1 MTDKKQIKGLLDY
14 ISLKPGEEAELAPN
28 SEDYVFGMG
37 VGATK
42 EARDLAIIGSIYI
55 NIQKLKKLSKNPNGR
70 PKKSILLGID
80 QKRVFALWFMIKDW
94 SLVKKSNTSNR
105 ELILFAQENEYSITT
120 KKLFIGMIAFDGILS
135 SVEGLVMVLILI
147 TFLYYLLKGQGVS
160 EVTEEASEEFELLNS
175 FQTIQYLIA
184 GGFALWLGSETLVR
198 GAVSLASL
206 MGVSERVIS
215 ISIISVG
222 TSIPELSASI
232 IAIIRKEKAISLGNL
247 IGSNVFNILAVMG
260 ITSIIQPISVQD
272 PSLITNDF
280 IWMFAISLLVLL
292 MVFVPR
298 DSRLNRFN
306 GVVLLGLYLYFIY
319 GILG

>member
-1 MTDKKQIKGLLDY
+1 MAFIAIVVGLLLLIKGGDWLLKSSV
-14 ISLKPGEEAELAPN
+14 SLSLNLSIPKSVIGMTVVSFATSAPELIVSIQSALAGYSDIALGN
-28 SEDYVFGMG
+28 V
-37 VGATK
+37 VGSNIANL
-42 EARDLAIIGSIYI
+42 AFVLAITILITPI
-55 NIQKLKKLSKNPNGR
+55 AV
-70 PKKSILLGID
+70 PKSFFKT
-80 QKRVFALWFMIKDW
+80 DW
-94 SLVKKSNTSNR
+94 PMMML
-105 ELILFAQENEYSITT
+105 TT
-120 KKLFIGMIAFDGILS
+120 LLFIGMIVFDGTLS
-135 SVEGLVMVLILI
+135 SVEGFIMVLILI
-147 TFLYYLLKGQGVS
+147 AFLYYLLKGQGVS
-160 EVTEEASEEFELLNS
+160 EVTEVASEEFKLLNS

-260 ITSIIQPISVQD
+260 ITSMIQPISVQD
-272 PSLITNDF
+272 PNLITNDLV
-280 IWMFAISLLVLL
+280 WMFAISLLVLL
-292 MVFVPR
+292 MVFIPR

-319 GILG
+319 DILG

>member
-1 MTDKKQIKGLLDY
+1 MAFIAIVVGLLLLIKGGDWLLKSSV
-14 ISLKPGEEAELAPN
+14 SLSLNLSIPKAVIGMTVVSFATSAPELIVSIQSALAGYSDIALGN
-28 SEDYVFGMG
+28 V
-37 VGATK
+37 VGSNIANL
-42 EARDLAIIGSIYI
+42 AFVLAITILITPI
-55 NIQKLKKLSKNPNGR
+55 AV
-70 PKKSILLGID
+70 PKSFFKT
-80 QKRVFALWFMIKDW
+80 DW
-94 SLVKKSNTSNR
+94 PMMML
-105 ELILFAQENEYSITT
+105 TT
-120 KKLFIGMIAFDGILS
+120 LLFIGMIVFDGTLS
-135 SVEGLVMVLILI
+135 SVEGFIMVLILI
-147 TFLYYLLKGQGVS
+147 AFLYYLLKGQGVS
-160 EVTEEASEEFELLNS
+160 EVTEVASEEFELLNS

-260 ITSIIQPISVQD
+260 ITSMIQPISVQD
-272 PSLITNDF
+272 PNLITNDLV
-280 IWMFAISLLVLL
+280 WMFAISLLVLL
-292 MVFVPR
+292 MVFIPR

-319 GILG
+319 DILG

>member
-1 MTDKKQIKGLLDY
+1 MAFIAIVVGLLLLIKGGDWLLKSSV
-14 ISLKPGEEAELAPN
+14 SLSLNLSIPKAVIGMTVVSFATSAPELIVSIQSALAGYSDIALGN
-28 SEDYVFGMG
+28 V
-37 VGATK
+37 VGSNIANL
-42 EARDLAIIGSIYI
+42 AFVLAITILITPI
-55 NIQKLKKLSKNPNGR
+55 AV
-70 PKKSILLGID
+70 PKSFFKTDWPMMMLATL
-80 QKRVFALWFMIKDW
+80 VFF
-94 SLVKKSNTSNR
+94 
-105 ELILFAQENEYSITT
+105 
-120 KKLFIGMIAFDGILS
+120 GMIAFDGMLS
-135 SVEGLVMVLILI
+135 SVEGFIMVLILI
-147 TFLYYLLKGQGVS
+147 AFLYYLLKGQGVS
-160 EVTEEASEEFELLNS
+160 EVTEVASEEFELLNS

-260 ITSIIQPISVQD
+260 ITSMIQPISVQD
-272 PSLITNDF
+272 PNLITNDLV
-280 IWMFAISLLVLL
+280 WMFAISLLVLL
-292 MVFVPR
+292 MVFIPR

-319 GILG
+319 DILG

>member
-1 MTDKKQIKGLLDY
+1 MAFIAIVVGLLLLIKGGDWLLKSSV
-14 ISLKPGEEAELAPN
+14 SLSLNLSIPKAVIGMTVVSLATSAPELIVSIQSALAGYSDIALGN
-28 SEDYVFGMG
+28 V
-37 VGATK
+37 VGSNIANL
-42 EARDLAIIGSIYI
+42 AFVLAITILITPI
-55 NIQKLKKLSKNPNGR
+55 AV
-70 PKKSILLGID
+70 PKSFFKT
-80 QKRVFALWFMIKDW
+80 DW
-94 SLVKKSNTSNR
+94 PMMMLAT
-105 ELILFAQENEYSITT
+105 L
-120 KKLFIGMIAFDGILS
+120 LFIGMIAFDGILS

-147 TFLYYLLKGQGVS
+147 AFLYYLLKGQGVS
-160 EVTEEASEEFELLNS
+160 EVTDEASEEFELLNS

-260 ITSIIQPISVQD
+260 ITSMIQPISVQD

>member
-1 MTDKKQIKGLLDY
+1 MAFIAIVVGLLLLIKGGDWLLKSSV
-14 ISLKPGEEAELAPN
+14 SLSLNLSIPKAVIGMTVVSFATSAPELIVSIQSALAGYSDIALGN
-28 SEDYVFGMG
+28 V
-37 VGATK
+37 VGSNIANL
-42 EARDLAIIGSIYI
+42 AFVLAITILITPI
-55 NIQKLKKLSKNPNGR
+55 AV
-70 PKKSILLGID
+70 PKSFFKT
-80 QKRVFALWFMIKDW
+80 DW
-94 SLVKKSNTSNR
+94 PMMMLAT
-105 ELILFAQENEYSITT
+105 L
-120 KKLFIGMIAFDGILS
+120 LFIGMIAFDGILS

-147 TFLYYLLKGQGVS
+147 AFLYYLLKGQGVS
-160 EVTEEASEEFELLNS
+160 EVTVEASEEFELLNS

-260 ITSIIQPISVQD
+260 ITSMIQPISVQD
-272 PSLITNDF
+272 PNLITNDF

>member
-1 MTDKKQIKGLLDY
+1 MAFIAIVVGLLLLIKGGDWLLKSSV
-14 ISLKPGEEAELAPN
+14 SLSLNLSIPKAVIGMTVVSFATSAPELIVSIQSALAGYSDIALGN
-28 SEDYVFGMG
+28 V
-37 VGATK
+37 VGSNIANL
-42 EARDLAIIGSIYI
+42 AFVLAITILITPIAVPKSF
-55 NIQKLKKLSKNPNGR
+55 LKT
-70 PKKSILLGID
+70 
-80 QKRVFALWFMIKDW
+80 DW
-94 SLVKKSNTSNR
+94 PMMMLAT
-105 ELILFAQENEYSITT
+105 L
-120 KKLFIGMIAFDGILS
+120 LFIGMIVFDGTLS
-135 SVEGLVMVLILI
+135 SVEGFIMVLILI
-147 TFLYYLLKGQGVS
+147 AFLYYLLKGQGVS
-160 EVTEEASEEFELLNS
+160 EVTEVASEEFELLNS

-260 ITSIIQPISVQD
+260 ITSMIQPISVQD
-272 PSLITNDF
+272 PNLITNDLV
-280 IWMFAISLLVLL
+280 WMFAISLLVLL
-292 MVFVPR
+292 MVFIPR

-306 GVVLLGLYLYFIY
+306 GFVLLGLYLYFIY
-319 GILG
+319 DILG